1 MILMTSVSGYAQL
14 IGVLLIFVVV
24 LVVTAFVTKYI
35 GSAQKTFDK
44 GKNIEVLEV
53 KRVAPNKYVQIIRAG
68 KHYMLVSVGQ
78 NEIHMLCE
86 LKEEELSFED
96 EQESI
101 SFAGILQK
109 FLNKDTTEN
118 NEEAKTK
125 CEDKN
130 E

>member
-1 MILMTSVSGYAQL
+1 MTSVSGYAQL
-14 IGVLLIFVVV
+14 IGVLLIFVAV
-24 LVVTAFVTKYI
+24 LAITAFVTKYI
-35 GSAQKTFDK
+35 GSAQKSFDK

-86 LKEEELSFED
+86 LKEEELIFEN
-96 EQESI
+96 EKEI
-101 SFAGILQK
+101 GSFAGILQK
-109 FLNKDTTEN
+109 FLNKDASES
-118 NEEAKTK
+118 NEEANAQ